1 MTDDNAAQTRK
12 SFVHSVKGKAKEVAG
27 AVTGNDSLTAQGQLE
42 QTEAKERREASRVDA
57 EADAEAAEARDMAA
71 EAQREGAQER
81 RAAELRAAE
90 DKTSVR
96 AQEAAQ
102 QTAAEQAGRRVAEDL
117 PDAARAHTQ
126 AEADVQSAA
135 LRASAQ
141 ERQQVVEAQSEYD
154 AALDEYRGEVTDAAR
169 AEAEADRLRR
179 RAESADPHS

>member
-12 SFVHSVKGKAKEVAG
+12 SFVDSVKGKAKEVAG

-42 QTEAKERREASRVDA
+42 QTEAEERRQASRVDA
-57 EADAEAAEARDMAA
+57 EADAEAAEARDLAA

-81 RAAELRAAE
+81 RAAEVLAAE
-90 DKTSVR
+90 AKTSVR

-102 QTAAEQAGRRVAEDL
+102 QTAAEQAGRR
-117 PDAARAHTQ
+117 DAARAHTQ
-126 AEADVQSAA
+126 AEADVRSAA

-141 ERQQVVEAQSEYD
+141 ERRQVAEAKSEYD
-154 AALDEYRGEVTDAAR
+154 AALDEYRGELTDAAR

>member
-42 QTEAKERREASRVDA
+42 QTEAKERRQASRIDA

-71 EAQREGAQER
+71 EAQRAGAQER
-81 RAAELRAAE
+81 QAAEVLAAE
-90 DKTSVR
+90 SKTSVR
-96 AQEAAQ
+96 TQEAAQ
-102 QTAAEQAGRRVAEDL
+102 QTAAEQAGRR
-117 PDAARAHTQ
+117 DAARAHTQ

-141 ERQQVVEAQSEYD
+141 ERQQVAEAQSEYD